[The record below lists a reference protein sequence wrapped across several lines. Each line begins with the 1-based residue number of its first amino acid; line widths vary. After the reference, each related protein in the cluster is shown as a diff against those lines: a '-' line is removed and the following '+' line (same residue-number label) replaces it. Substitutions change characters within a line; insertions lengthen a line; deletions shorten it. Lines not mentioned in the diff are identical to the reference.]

1 MFGLRY
7 SAITLGSRGAVRRK
21 GGARTS
27 SPRWLDQIELSC
39 TDEAIGSKLW
49 SAILTWVIVSK
60 LHQPDGFDSQK
71 DFCNK
76 DPAAF

>member
-39 TDEAIGSKLW
+39 TDEEDKELNLSLQASHRLKVMVRHINLGYC
-49 SAILTWVIVSK
+49 V
-60 LHQPDGFDSQK
+60 
-71 DFCNK
+71 
-76 DPAAF
+76 